1 MKHLAE
7 DDSPAEA
14 RSVGAR
20 LWYLVLFMASST
32 PERFGDYELHERLGV
47 GGMAETFV
55 AIRRGPGGFE
65 QRVCLKRILP
75 TFINDAEFVQ
85 MFLREARLSALLH
98 HGHIARVLDF
108 GMADGAH
115 YLTLELIEGTDLRA
129 LLRHLRMRAETL
141 NAGLTSYI
149 AHALAAALDFA
160 HTADDEG
167 HAAGIIHR
175 DVSPSNVLLSN
186 AGEIKLADF
195 GIAKATNLPGSIQ
208 SGALKGKV
216 PYMAPEYALGR
227 DCSARSD
234 LFSLGVLL
242 YECLAGYRP
251 FDGDNDIQT
260 LDRARKGRHELL
272 REAAPASPAPLADAI
287 ESLLAPNPRER
298 PPNAAVF
305 LAMLADVAPPPL
317 AQREL
322 GDLVG
327 SVDRCTRDAVPSA
340 PGLASTRPAPTLR
353 PRKRLPSRR

>member
-1 MKHLAE
+1 MP
-7 DDSPAEA
+7 PA
-14 RSVGAR
+14 
-20 LWYLVLFMASST
+20 T
-32 PERFGDYELHERLGV
+32 PERYGDYELVERLGV

-55 AIRRGPGGFE
+55 AIRRRPGGFE

-75 TFINDAEFVQ
+75 TFVDDADFVA

-108 GMADGAH
+108 GIADGAH

-129 LLRHLRMRAETL
+129 VLRHLRSRRERL
-141 NAGLTSYI
+141 DSGLTSYI
-149 AHALAAALDFA
+149 AHALASALDFA
-160 HTADDEG
+160 HTADDDG
-167 HAAGIIHR
+167 HAAGIVHR

-186 AGEIKLADF
+186 AGEVKLADF
-195 GIAKATNLPGSIQ
+195 GIAKAMNLPGSIQ

-227 DCSARSD
+227 HCSARSD

-251 FDGDNDIQT
+251 FDGRNDIET
-260 LDRARKGRHELL
+260 LERARNGRRESL
-272 REAAPASPAPLADAI
+272 RKAAPNAPTPLVDAI
-287 ESLLAPNPRER
+287 EALLAPSPQGR
-298 PPNAAVF
+298 PPNAAAF
-305 LAMLADVAPPPL
+305 LATLTDVPPPTL
-317 AQREL
+317 AQRDL
-322 GDLVG
+322 GVFVR
-327 SVDRCTRDAVPSA
+327 SVYRHHDTTRTV

>member
-1 MKHLAE
+1 MPHT
-7 DDSPAEA
+7 
-14 RSVGAR
+14 
-20 LWYLVLFMASST
+20 T
-32 PERFGDYELHERLGV
+32 PERFGDYELVERLGV

-75 TFINDAEFVQ
+75 TFVHDAEFIE

-108 GMADGAH
+108 GISEGTH

-129 LLRHLRMRAETL
+129 VLRHLRRRGESLDPA
-141 NAGLTSYI
+141 LTSYL
-149 AHALAAALDFA
+149 AHTLASALDFA

-186 AGEIKLADF
+186 AGEVKLSDF
-195 GIAKATNLPGSIQ
+195 GIAKATNHPDSIQ

-216 PYMAPEYALGR
+216 PYMAPEYAMGLR
-227 DCSARSD
+227 CSARSD

-242 YECLAGYRP
+242 YECLVGYRP
-251 FDGDNDIQT
+251 FDGGSDIET
-260 LDRARKGRHELL
+260 LDRARNGRHESLL
-272 REAAPASPAPLADAI
+272 DAAPDVPAPLAKAI
-287 ESLLAPNPRER
+287 ESLLTPSPEER
-298 PPNAAVF
+298 PPNAAAF
-305 LAMLADVAPPPL
+305 IAMLVEVPPPPL
-317 AQREL
+317 AQRDL
-322 GDLVG
+322 GVLVR
-327 SVDRCTRDAVPSA
+327 SVEKDDAIPSS

-353 PRKRLPSRR
+353 PRERLPSRR